1 MALGR
6 AVPAWL
12 HALIGLASGGVMTP
26 SLLAGDAMADAAQQ
40 KWKKRIEN
48 GENPFDV
55 PFSGVGNFLNNLTGV
70 TAGQNFTRSERLAS
84 QEYQTG
90 ERIAAEQFTSQEN
103 QAARAWQERMS
114 NTAIQRQMADA
125 AAAGVNPYYLFQGSG
140 AGAGVPMASGS
151 SGNGSAAGSP
161 IGEGSGNSAA
171 AVASAVGV
179 VGQIVAAFLR
189 KGK

>member
-1 MALGR
+1 MAGSPNDVNRDPQYLEKAAAKNPFAAFFTRFGGKALGQ
-6 AVPAWL
+6 W
-12 HALIGLASGGVMTP
+12 
-26 SLLAGDAMADAAQQ
+26 
-40 KWKKRIEN
+40 
-48 GENPFDV
+48 
-55 PFSGVGNFLNNLTGV
+55 LNNVSGV
-70 TAGQNFTRSERLAS
+70 TAGQEFTVSERKAA

-90 ERIAAEQFTSQEN
+90 ERLAAEAFTSEEN

-151 SGNGSAAGSP
+151 SGSASAPSSP

-171 AVASAVGV
+171 AVASAVNV
-179 VGQIVAAFLR
+179 VGQIVAAFL
-189 KGK
+189 KHSKS